1 MQTPGLKPSLALFA
15 QIFLA
20 LVGLAALT
28 FLLGEPHVEGRNAH
42 ATLFEIYFHDP
53 FLAYVYVGSISF
65 FVALYRSFALLGG
78 VRRSGTFTPA
88 ALGSLHLIQRSGLI
102 MFGFVT
108 GGAVII
114 LRFGDRE
121 DRPAGL
127 FLCVLVA
134 LVAGA
139 IVTTAT
145 LLRRRLERVFSAP

>member
-102 MFGFVT
+102 MFGFVA